1 MKQKLFEDFIDD
13 IDVEKDVY
21 PNSVD
26 ITSDPTNLAKL
37 TVEIYVLHR
46 ARESKELLGQALRT
60 FIRKLEIIA

>member
-13 IDVEKDVY
+13 IDVEKDVHA
-21 PNSVD
+21 NVE
-26 ITSDPTNLAKL
+26 ITQPSTNLAKL

>member
-21 PNSVD
+21 TNVE
-26 ITSDPTNLAKL
+26 ITQPSTNLAKL
-37 TVEIYVLHR
+37 TVELWVLHR
-46 ARESKELLGQALRT
+46 ARESKELLGWALRT

>member
-13 IDVEKDVY
+13 IDVEKDVHT
-21 PNSVD
+21 NVE
-26 ITSDPTNLAKL
+26 ITQPSTNLAKL

>member
-13 IDVEKDVY
+13 IDVEKDVHQ
-21 PNSVD
+21 NVE
-26 ITSDPTNLAKL
+26 ITQPSTNLAKL

-46 ARESKELLGQALRT
+46 TRESKELLGQALRT

>member
-21 PNSVD
+21 PNVE
-26 ITSDPTNLAKL
+26 ITQPSTNLAKL

>member
-13 IDVEKDVY
+13 IDVEKDVHS
-21 PNSVD
+21 NVE
-26 ITSDPTNLAKL
+26 ITQPSTNLAKL
-37 TVEIYVLHR
+37 TVELWVLHR